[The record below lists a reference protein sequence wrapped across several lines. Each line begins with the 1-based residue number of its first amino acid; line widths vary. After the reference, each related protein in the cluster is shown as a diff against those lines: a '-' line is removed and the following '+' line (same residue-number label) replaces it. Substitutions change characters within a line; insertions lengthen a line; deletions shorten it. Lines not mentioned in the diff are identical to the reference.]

1 MNIER
6 ITAGYLPELPGLR
19 EDEVQWHVLPFE
31 RSGVRLEVSVP
42 LLTGPQMHALAA
54 HVRRA
59 ADRHLRAMPVAE
71 IIDAIDRAIARL
83 GRRDKDMAD
92 ILVMVYSYGFSMA
105 RVARESGVGSRERVR
120 YLLGSAEAWIDCA
133 LDFQKITS

>member
-54 HVRRA
+54 HLRLTA
-59 ADRHLRAMPVAE
+59 ARPLRALLISRQP
-71 IIDAIDRAIARL
+71 RL
-83 GRRDKDMAD
+83 PPW
-92 ILVMVYSYGFSMA
+92 YP
-105 RVARESGVGSRERVR
+105 
-120 YLLGSAEAWIDCA
+120 
-133 LDFQKITS
+133 